1 MKIRF
6 LLWHFEYNLCT
17 GSQKFIDTKKSLFHL
32 YISLQMPSTF
42 LFPLHVRNY
51 VVQHV
56 LDERIQHATIGILEK
71 LKGYFVSLSMNK
83 FGSNVVE
90 KCLIWSGEENASMII
105 EEFMHSPYF
114 VNICRNNFG
123 NYVVQKAL
131 EVSKVRTFRLCLLI
145 YWLLCVW
152 HYTC

>member
-1 MKIRF
+1 
-6 LLWHFEYNLCT
+6 
-17 GSQKFIDTKKSLFHL
+17 
-32 YISLQMPSTF
+32 
-42 LFPLHVRNY
+42 
-51 VVQHV
+51 VQHV

>member
-1 MKIRF
+1 
-6 LLWHFEYNLCT
+6 
-17 GSQKFIDTKKSLFHL
+17 
-32 YISLQMPSTF
+32 
-42 LFPLHVRNY
+42 
-51 VVQHV
+51 
-56 LDERIQHATIGILEK
+56 
-71 LKGYFVSLSMNK
+71 MNK